1 MPVGGNEACTLWKR
15 NQAWANPE
23 EENAMERHTAG
34 CSLDFFWE
42 QADLDS
48 NGDNPLEVEL
58 CHRLDAL
65 ARYQQRLA
73 DAEAAGQDELM
84 DALMAAH
91 DREQNVVRRL
101 HQAIGRMR
109 ARLPV

>member
-1 MPVGGNEACTLWKR
+1 MDRPS
-15 NQAWANPE
+15 
-23 EENAMERHTAG
+23 AG

-42 QADLDS
+42 QADLDG

-65 ARYQQRLA
+65 ARYRQRLA
-73 DAEAAGQDELM
+73 EAEAAGRDDLM
-84 DALMAAH
+84 DALIAAH
-91 DREQNVVRRL
+91 DREQSVIRRL

-109 ARLPV
+109 HRLPV